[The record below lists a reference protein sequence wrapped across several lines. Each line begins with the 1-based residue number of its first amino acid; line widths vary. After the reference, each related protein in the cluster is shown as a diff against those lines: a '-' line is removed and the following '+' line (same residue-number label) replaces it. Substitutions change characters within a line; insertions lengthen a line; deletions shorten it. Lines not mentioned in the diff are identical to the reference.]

1 MTDQPT
7 PEALAAARNI
17 ETMVSEELA
26 EHGTV
31 EVEAA
36 VPLWA
41 QVIDNHTKARIRE
54 LEAERDALAVD
65 AERTR
70 SWEGFMSLLDEHYP
84 ASIFTGCSGDPG
96 PRIVALVR
104 ENEAQRVELECAQQE
119 VRLLRSSHEF
129 NQNERACL
137 QANINLVANLVAGE
151 SGNTDAEQVQSV
163 VRERNAMHAVV
174 GAARLAEADLILLVN
189 QAMLRGKSDAPTH
202 PVAWRRI
209 ADKLRAALAK
219 LD

>member
-7 PEALAAARNI
+7 PA
-17 ETMVSEELA
+17 EERLRSRVA
-26 EHGTV
+26 
-31 EVEAA
+31 
-36 VPLWA
+36 
-41 QVIDNHTKARIRE
+41 E

-65 AERTR
+65 AERPR

-104 ENEAQRVELECAQQE
+104 ENEAQRADLEEQRVELECAQQE